1 MPEVKR
7 ESPSQR
13 MHYRLNVP
21 IFVDVDGKTYKA
33 ADWSMGG
40 FRLEAYDGPLRE
52 GDIFTPEISIDF
64 RGFHISFRQEAK
76 VVRMGA
82 EGGGTLAVAF
92 HDMKAEN
99 LELLKYFSE
108 GLLGGEMASFQDAIR
123 RVDMPVTPV
132 EMELVEEAT
141 EMPLKRSLRRILIAL
156 AYIII
161 GGALLIYIAVTLYS
175 NFWRIEVE
183 SGVVCAPTEPLVSP
197 VSGIFEQLIIAPD
210 RSIKLG
216 EPVIRLKNQDNERD
230 YANLQVALNNARF
243 RMYSIAAQLGVDRAT
258 LEIYGRVGDSRMV
271 SARERTE
278 ALKRDLEL
286 AQRDVVRKVNL
297 QGKGA
302 VSKEDLEAAQQAA
315 ERKQNDLLLAE
326 NELRIAKIA
335 LGGLK
340 RSGLFFSGDRVEG
353 RGHGLKAELLA
364 AQQSVWDLEQQLA
377 GMAGS
382 RAFYIIY
389 APFDGH
395 VVRVLKTPGNTVDR
409 GENLAVIE
417 RDDSRYLEVFLTQ
430 GESTQVRLGSI
441 AKLFIPSLNIE
452 REGRVIQIDR
462 TRGFVDEMDSRYRW
476 RTTVDRTA
484 CVTLFFIDKEGK
496 NAQVKDIITGTPV
509 TVSFS
514 RYPTNPLMAGV
525 FNVFRTR
532 RDIEGE
538 QQAAKDAM
546 AYEYRSVVR
555 MQGPTSNRTEA
566 GAPMVLVPYG
576 QQNATNLNPGPGAAA
591 PAKGAAPAAPVAAP
605 AKDACA
611 AGQSQLWPGRFSTQI
626 KAESLPQPV
635 RDRLAEEAKRA
646 AGKTPSPVAVIR
658 SAGATDK
665 EDNVFVASRRAFQD
679 ADNAA
684 NLALAFRVLG
694 DRGHLDKAAAILA
707 AWAKTNQPTGN
718 PIDETR
724 LDNLVHAYD
733 LIRCELTDTQRAP
746 VREYFKRMLQAK
758 EAWKYGPKTQTNN
771 HRTHQLKMRLL
782 LARALEDAPA
792 YDRALAEAKE
802 HLAVNIDAATGE
814 TVDFKER
821 SALFYHAYDLEAWF
835 EIALATGCCKEP
847 VLKAYDFLRE
857 RIAKGETGGEFSK
870 SGAPIDERR
879 AKAGFEYAKKGGQFD
894 TSRAARCV
902 MAYRTLH
909 GQEQNPAMNG
919 IGDAPAT
926 PGNLFHLV
934 RQLSWRR

>member
-7 ESPSQR
+7 ETPSQR

-21 IFVDVDGKTYKA
+21 IYIDVEGKTFKA

-40 FRLEAYDGPLRE
+40 FRIDGYDGPLRQ
-52 GDIFTPEISIDF
+52 GDLFTPEVSIDF
-64 RGFHISFRQEAK
+64 RGFHISFRQEAQ
-76 VVRMGA
+76 VVRA
-82 EGGGTLAVAF
+82 SEGSLAVSF
-92 HDMKAEN
+92 HDMKPEN

-141 EMPLKRSLRRILIAL
+141 EVPIKRSIRRILIAL

-161 GGALLIYIAVTLYS
+161 GGALLLYIAITLYS

-216 EPVIRLKNQDNERD
+216 DPVIRLKNQDNERD

-243 RMYSIAAQLGVDRAT
+243 RMYSIAAQLGVDRST
-258 LEIYGRVGDSRMV
+258 LEIYGKVGDSRLV
-271 SARERTE
+271 SARDRVE
-278 ALKRDLEL
+278 ALKRDVEL

-302 VSKEDLEAAQQAA
+302 VSKEDMEGAQQLA

-326 NELRIAKIA
+326 NELRIARIA

-364 AQQSVWDLEQQLA
+364 AQQSVWDLEQQL
-377 GMAGS
+377 GGLAGS
-382 RAFYIIY
+382 RANYIIY
-389 APFDGH
+389 APFNGH

-409 GENLAVIE
+409 GENLAVLE
-417 RDDSRYLEVFLTQ
+417 RDDSRYVEVFLTQ
-430 GESTQVRLGSI
+430 GESTQVRLGSV

-452 REGRVIQIDR
+452 REGRIIQIDR
-462 TRGFVDEMDSRYRW
+462 TRGFVDETDSRYRW

-484 CVTLFFIDKEGK
+484 CVTMFFIDKDGK

-514 RYPTNPLMAGV
+514 RYPTNPIIAGV
-525 FNVFRTR
+525 FNLFRSR
-532 RDIEGE
+532 RDIDGE
-538 QQAAKDAM
+538 KQAAQDA
-546 AYEYRSVVR
+546 ATYEYRSVVR

-576 QQNATNLNPGPGAAA
+576 SQTNATSMAPGAGPGNAVAA
-591 PAKGAAPAAPVAAP
+591 PLP

-611 AGQSQLWPGRFSTQI
+611 AGQSMLWPGKFFTQI
-626 KAESLPQPV
+626 KPDGIPQPL
-635 RDRLAEEAKRA
+635 RDQIEAEAKRA
-646 AGKTPSPVAVIR
+646 AAKTPAPVAVLR

-679 ADNAA
+679 ADNAV
-684 NLALAFRVLG
+684 NLALAYRIMG
-694 DRGHLDKAAAILA
+694 DKNYQEKALAILT

-733 LIRCELTDTQRAP
+733 LLRCELNDAQRQP
-746 VREYFKRMLQAK
+746 IKDYFRRMLAAK
-758 EAWKYGPKTQTNN
+758 ETWQWGEKTQNNN
-771 HRTHQLKMRLL
+771 HRTHQIKMRLL
-782 LARALEDAPA
+782 LARALEDGAA
-792 YDRALAEAKE
+792 FDRAAADAKA
-802 HLAVNIDAATGE
+802 HLTANIDASTGE
-814 TVDFKER
+814 TVDYKER
-821 SALFYHAYDLEAWF
+821 SALFYHVYDLEPWM
-835 EIALATGCCKEP
+835 EIVLATGCCKDP
-847 VLKAYDFLRE
+847 VLKAYDFLRD
-857 RIAKGETGGEFSK
+857 RIAKGETGGEFAK
-870 SGAPIDERR
+870 SSAPIDEKR
-879 AKAGFEYAKKGGQFD
+879 AKAGFAYAKKGGNFD
-894 TSRAARCV
+894 TSRAARTV
-902 MAYRTLH
+902 LEYKTLQ
-909 GQEQNPAMNG
+909 GQETTPAMAKIVEG
-919 IGDAPAT
+919 PASSS
-926 PGNLFHLV
+926 NLFHLV
-934 RQLSWRR
+934 RQLTWRR